1 MRLFWS
7 KVPEMLKPA
16 VEACRGHFAIAAA
29 FSALINILFLAPT
42 IYMMQVY
49 DRVVPTGGLLTLGW
63 ITVVVAIAIATLA
76 ALEAIRSRLMMRAS
90 MRLNRMLAGPILDRL
105 MARRSTKAGEP
116 STTQAMRDFDALRGA
131 LGGPAATAVYD
142 VPWTPIYVI
151 VAFLIH
157 PVLGIM
163 VIAGGAI
170 LVSLAAVHSRR
181 SKPIEDEAR
190 RANAASYAAQEA
202 SFRKAEIVRV
212 MGMRGALVA
221 RHIGDRATGL
231 EASANVQQSNNR
243 YNAIVKFVRML
254 LQSLALGA
262 GAWLAVNGQ
271 ISSGAII
278 AASVLLS
285 RALQPVEQMVRLW
298 PSIVQARQAMVSLDN
313 LFDATRA
320 EVAPRTALPQPE
332 GRVELDRVVVRS
344 ADGQA
349 LLLKNISFMLAP
361 GQICGVI
368 GSSGAGKTTLARVI
382 AGALPP
388 DLGELRIDGA
398 AIGDWDADVLAP
410 HIGYMP
416 QDCALLPGTVSE
428 NISRFALAQ
437 PGGQETI
444 DCDVIAAAKAAGVHD
459 LILALPAAYD
469 TPIDEGGHRL
479 SAGQTQRIALARA
492 LYRNPRLIVLDEP
505 NASLDGEGEM
515 ALMRAVAAARAGGSA
530 ILIVAHRAAVLA
542 NADNLLLLGAGE
554 VLQFG
559 PREEV
564 LAALKRAN
572 EAANVVPIKRGTHGG
587 EAMQ

>member
-7 KVPEMLKPA
+7 KVPEILEPA
-16 VEACRGHFAIAAA
+16 VAACRGHFAIAAG

-49 DRVVPTGGLLTLGW
+49 DRVVPTSGLVTLAW
-63 ITVVVAIAIATLA
+63 ITAVVGIAIATLA

-105 MARRSTKAGEP
+105 MARRGTKAGEP
-116 STTQAMRDFDALRGA
+116 STAQAMRDFDALRGA

-142 VPWTPIYVI
+142 VPWTPIYVL
-151 VAFLIH
+151 VAFMIH
-157 PVLGIM
+157 PLLGIM
-163 VIAGGAI
+163 VIVGGAI
-170 LVSLAAVHSRR
+170 LIALAAVHSRR
-181 SKPIEDEAR
+181 SKPVEDAAR
-190 RANAASYAAQEA
+190 RANAAAYAAQEA

-212 MGMRGALVA
+212 MGMRRALVA
-221 RHIGDRATGL
+221 RHIEDRAAGL
-231 EASANVQQSNNR
+231 EASTGVQQSNNR
-243 YNAIVKFVRML
+243 YNAVVKFVRML

-262 GAWLAVNGQ
+262 GAWLAVEGQ

-298 PSIVQARQAMVSLDN
+298 PSIVQARQAMASLAE
-313 LFDATRA
+313 LFDATAA
-320 EVAPRTALPQPE
+320 ETAPRTALPAPE
-332 GRVELDRVVVRS
+332 GRLALDRVVVRS

-349 LLLKNISFMLAP
+349 LLLKNVSFTLAP

-368 GSSGAGKTTLARVI
+368 GASGAGKTTLARVV

-388 DLGELRIDGA
+388 DLGEMRIDGA
-398 AIGDWDADVLAP
+398 AIGDWDTDALAP

-416 QDCALLPGTVSE
+416 QDCALLPGTVGE
-428 NISRFALAQ
+428 NISRFAWAQ
-437 PGGQETI
+437 PGGQEAI
-444 DCDVIAAAKAAGVHD
+444 DRDVIAAAKAAGVHD

-515 ALMRAVAAARAGGSA
+515 ALMRAIAAARAGGAA

-559 PREEV
+559 ARNDV
-564 LAALKRAN
+564 LAALKQAS
-572 EAANVVPIKRGTHGG
+572 EAANVVPINRGTHGG